1 MSTTTSFYE
10 QNATQLAQQ
19 YDSLTFETVHKSW
32 QSHWPQKG
40 ASVLDIG
47 AGSGRD
53 AKWLRAQGCKI
64 VAVEPCDALRDVGKR
79 QTGRNVIWLSDSL
92 PNLKRTRDLGL
103 CFDVILLS
111 AVWMHLS
118 PDERPTA
125 LDNLAQL
132 LTENGKLVISLRHG
146 EFNDGRKA
154 YPVSVNELE
163 ALSREIPLRVNQVV
177 DCSDSLQRSQVNW
190 QTVVLASPTT
200 K

>member
-10 QNATQLAQQ
+10 QNANQLAQQ
-19 YDSLTFETVHKSW
+19 YDSLTFEAVHNSW

-79 QTGRNVIWLSDSL
+79 QTGSNVIWLSDSL
-92 PNLKRTRDLGL
+92 PNLKRTQDLGL

-132 LTENGKLVISLRHG
+132 LTESGKLVISLRHG

-154 YPVSVNELE
+154 YPVSVSELE
-163 ALSREIPLRVNQVV
+163 ALSREIPLRVNQVF